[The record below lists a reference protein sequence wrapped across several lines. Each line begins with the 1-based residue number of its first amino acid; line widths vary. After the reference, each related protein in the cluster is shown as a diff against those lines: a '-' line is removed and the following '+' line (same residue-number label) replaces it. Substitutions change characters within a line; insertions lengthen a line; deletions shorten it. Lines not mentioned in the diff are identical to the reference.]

1 MSIAETIVVG
11 VGTTEANSEAFSYGD
26 ATDGMLIVPS
36 TEAATVVLSFWASDK
51 EDGTYHL
58 VSNTLA
64 TTTDLTVTGVVNKAK
79 PFPPELAGA
88 AWLKITAATISGGTR
103 IKYRVMLKRS

>member
-1 MSIAETIVVG
+1 MTLAETIRVG

-36 TEAATVVLSFWASDK
+36 TEGATVVLSFWASDS
-51 EDGTYHL
+51 EAGPFHL
-58 VSNTLA
+58 VSDTRA
-64 TTTDLTVTGVVNKAK
+64 TTTDLQMTGVQGKAK

-88 AWLKITAATISGGTR
+88 AWLKVTAAAISSGTNV
-103 IKYRVMLKRS
+103 KYRVMLKRN